1 MKEELGRKILK
12 EFVELRAKT
21 YTYLTDDNNES
32 QKAKVTKKLT
42 WKKLKFEDYKNCLQ
56 AFQLENKMIEVNN
69 NKIFDKQN
77 YEKLEQIW

>member
-32 QKAKVTKKLT
+32 KKAKVTKKLT
-42 WKKLKFEDYKNCLQ
+42 
-56 AFQLENKMIEVNN
+56 
-69 NKIFDKQN
+69 
-77 YEKLEQIW
+77 

>member
-42 WKKLKFEDYKNCLQ
+42 
-56 AFQLENKMIEVNN
+56 
-69 NKIFDKQN
+69 
-77 YEKLEQIW
+77 